1 MRSTMPLQYFIS
13 LKNNVDTVLSF
24 QPRLGE
30 IGLSSCCH
38 FYGVNLSELDC
49 PSRWTVTINTHAR
62 THARARTRTHTCKKI
77 FFTMGQHKTACEFSA
92 YPHFQSSQR
101 THRQLF
107 HKETTKEM
115 NRLSFRLSPVLYA
128 HFLKVT
134 DGVACYWFRSCR
146 RSITLC
152 LKSFNTL

>member
-62 THARARTRTHTCKKI
+62 THARARTRTHTCKKN
-77 FFTMGQHKTACEFSA
+77 FFYNGTAQNSLRILGISAFSEQ
-92 YPHFQSSQR
+92 PTDSQAVISQGNDER
-101 THRQLF
+101 NEQT
-107 HKETTKEM
+107 
-115 NRLSFRLSPVLYA
+115 
-128 HFLKVT
+128 
-134 DGVACYWFRSCR
+134 
-146 RSITLC
+146 
-152 LKSFNTL
+152 